1 MEPLLTTRTIFSYLI
16 DDWQDE
22 PHFVA
27 RSESIEEIHERIVDD
42 WKETF
47 SEFGEVF
54 EAEDFIT
61 MDIHLKDGEIV
72 RIAIEKEEERDS

>member
-1 MEPLLTTRTIFSYLI
+1 MSVSTTTIEYRYFI
-16 DDWQDE
+16 HDWQDE

-61 MDIHLKDGEIV
+61 MDVHLKDGEIV

>member
-1 MEPLLTTRTIFSYLI
+1 MQSLLTRTLFSYYFE
-16 DDWQDE
+16 DWQGE

-27 RSESIEEIHERIVDD
+27 SSEDIEVIHERIVDD
-42 WKETF
+42 WKENF
-47 SEFGEVF
+47 SKFGEVF

-72 RIAIEKEEERDS
+72 RIAIEKEEIRDS